1 MKKFLLIPVL
11 AIMTVCSSFTPASDW
26 EKYTSSEGHFSIS
39 FPGKPEES
47 VQDDETDDNVFY
59 KIHSATYAPS
69 EAEAYIT
76 GWADMTTVFPKNKTI
91 KQFLEDCRDNV
102 TRSMRALQ
110 VNTTATE
117 LGDKPYIEFTFASDE
132 ATGKDRIYLI
142 NKFQYSIITIFS
154 LKTGIPP
161 SADKFIG
168 SFATM

>member
-11 AIMTVCSSFTPASDW
+11 ATVTVFSSFTRANES
-26 EKYTSSEGHFSIS
+26 EKYTSAEGHFSVT
-39 FPGKPEES
+39 FPGKPDESTQDEET
-47 VQDDETDDNVFY
+47 EENTFY
-59 KIHSATYAPS
+59 KIHLAQYAPS
-69 EAEAYIT
+69 ENEVYMMA
-76 GWADMTTVFPKNKTI
+76 WADLTNFFPKNKTV
-91 KQFLEDCRDNV
+91 KQFLEDCRDNA
-102 TRSMRALQ
+102 TRNMRALQ
-110 VNTTATE
+110 VTTTATE

-142 NKFQYSIITIFS
+142 NKFQYIIITIFS